1 MFKLWCKNRKNRVI
15 KPGENRGL
23 IGICT
28 EKSNFNSLLKER
40 ENSSRSSKTKK
51 KIMGLPNLYFL
62 LLLFS
67 LLSFLQTPTSAAK
80 KASLHLYIFFY
91 SFYYFLYL
99 IFQIHFS
106 STKLSLVNFCFK
118 KCSDNTRK
126 LYLLIFFL
134 VKLE

>member
-1 MFKLWCKNRKNRVI
+1 MTLVFYAQIGSLKLLKTEISVTKIDPCSSYGAKIEKNRVI

-51 KIMGLPNLYFL
+51 IMGLPNLYFL

-80 KASLHLYIFFY
+80 KASLHLYFFFILFIIFFI
-91 SFYYFLYL
+91 SYFKF
-99 IFQIHFS
+99 I
-106 STKLSLVNFCFK
+106 SLQQSCH
-118 KCSDNTRK
+118 
-126 LYLLIFFL
+126 
-134 VKLE
+134 